1 MIVASDVSTTTADKI
16 NMNPMKKLPDVAIN
30 PSVQTMKISE
40 LNINVKQ
47 MISMVDIV
55 SLPFENEMN
64 LAKQKLAKKRVT
76 PGVASCRAR
85 WDVRR
90 VALAGWGSGVRS
102 RADWRVCVTPLEV
115 THQFYTS
122 HAADVAADGSTLQ
135 ADGNVEAS
143 TS

>member
-1 MIVASDVSTTTADKI
+1 MFLQS
-16 NMNPMKKLPDVAIN
+16 
-30 PSVQTMKISE
+30 Q
-40 LNINVKQ
+40 
-47 MISMVDIV
+47 
-55 SLPFENEMN
+55 NEMN
-64 LAKQKLAKKRVT
+64 LAKQTPAKKRVT
-76 PGVASCRAR
+76 PGVAGCWRR
-85 WDVRR
+85 LDVGR

-102 RADWRVCVTPLEV
+102 RADWRVCVIPLEV